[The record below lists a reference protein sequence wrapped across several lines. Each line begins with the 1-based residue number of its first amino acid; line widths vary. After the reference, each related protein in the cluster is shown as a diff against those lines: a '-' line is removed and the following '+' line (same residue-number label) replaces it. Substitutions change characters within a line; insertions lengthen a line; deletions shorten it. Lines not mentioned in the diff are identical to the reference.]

1 MEINETLVQK
11 IDQILAIF
19 ARDHKKRW
27 IETVATILL
36 SAATVLSAWCVFQ
49 SSQWNGEQYFR
60 IEDENN
66 ADRKRM
72 QKEIAARQRQV
83 GESQLFLQYIDAVT
97 NDNTEKEKFLR
108 ERFPPHLSEAAI
120 AWRKLDPV
128 NNPNAPI
135 SPMQMKEYV
144 VPEEA
149 DIKIFAEQ
157 AKKFKLAANECD
169 NRADN
174 YMLLSLVLSTVL
186 FFCGLTGVTDS
197 HSNKL
202 ILIGF
207 ASLIFMITIYFVI
220 KFPILF

>member
-1 MEINETLVQK
+1 MEINEVLERKV
-11 IDQILAIF
+11 DQVLTIITQ
-19 ARDHKKRW
+19 DHQKRW

-36 SAATVLSAWCVFQ
+36 SAATVLSAWCVYQ

-72 QKEIAARQRQV
+72 QKEIAAMQRKV

-108 ERFPPHLSEAAI
+108 ERFPLHLSKAAV
-120 AWRKLDPV
+120 AWKKLDPI
-128 NNPNAPI
+128 NNPKAPI

-149 DIKIFAEQ
+149 DIKIFADQ
-157 AKKFKLAANECD
+157 AKKFKLAANESD
-169 NRADN
+169 NRSDN

-186 FFCGLTGVTDS
+186 FFCGLIGVTDTR
-197 HSNKL
+197 SNKL
-202 ILIGF
+202 ILLGF
-207 ASLIFMITIYFVI
+207 ATLIFLIALFFVI
-220 KFPILF
+220 KFPVLF